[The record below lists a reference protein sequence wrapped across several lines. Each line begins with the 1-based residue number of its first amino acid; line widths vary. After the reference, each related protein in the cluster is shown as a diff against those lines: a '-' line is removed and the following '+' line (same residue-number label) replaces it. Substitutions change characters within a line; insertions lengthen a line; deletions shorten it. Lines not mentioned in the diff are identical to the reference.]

1 MLGHVGF
8 MLGLYW
14 VNWLYF
20 GSYCSIHTGPR
31 MIGASATV
39 WYHLGLTNGHLHSSM
54 HATMVEPKRNH
65 KDVPRFAQTGTANQP
80 MGNHPANV
88 RMATCLQCSQ
98 LGPTDLRIIWYIML
112 QNWMHQS
119 DSTAVPPPVT
129 AETNDIDIVSIT
141 RHLPIQTLKSPP
153 NKGMVPSRTQL
164 SNRTFSN
171 SYAPPTASLVFQAVG
186 K

>member
-112 QNWMHQS
+112 QNWMHQVIPRLFLRRS
-119 DSTAVPPPVT
+119 PQKPMTSISLASHDTFQYKHWNHPLTKVWSHHEHNFPTERSAIHMPPPLL
-129 AETNDIDIVSIT
+129 
-141 RHLPIQTLKSPP
+141 H
-153 NKGMVPSRTQL
+153 
-164 SNRTFSN
+164 
-171 SYAPPTASLVFQAVG
+171 
-186 K
+186 

>member
-54 HATMVEPKRNH
+54 HATMVEPKRTH

-80 MGNHPANV
+80 TGNPIELGFHPANV

-98 LGPTDLRIIWYIML
+98 LGPTDWRIIWHIML
-112 QNWMHQS
+112 KTECTKVIPRLFLRRSPQKPMTSISLASHDTFQYKHWNHPLTKVWPHHEHNITFQQNVQQF
-119 DSTAVPPPVT
+119 
-129 AETNDIDIVSIT
+129 IC
-141 RHLPIQTLKSPP
+141 
-153 NKGMVPSRTQL
+153 
-164 SNRTFSN
+164 
-171 SYAPPTASLVFQAVG
+171 APPLLH
-186 K
+186 

>member
-171 SYAPPTASLVFQAVG
+171 SYAPPLLH
-186 K
+186 